1 VEAEA
6 NDYLV
11 GRDPEGWDL
20 DGLLSEL
27 GQLFPLANGS
37 GQRERFSAMG
47 RGELVDALVEA
58 AEDAYEQQE
67 REIGADTMRHLE
79 RLVMLRAID
88 LYWVQ
93 HLTAMENLRQGI
105 GLHAV
110 GQRDPLVMYRT
121 EGHKMFEALLERI
134 EDDVVRTIY
143 HVQLSV
149 PAGVRAGAAR
159 GPEKSPMAKAGV
171 RRRQTPAVDTRFRKV
186 GRNDPCP
193 AAAVR
198 SSRSATEL
206 IYEEKKTSSA
216 DEESP
221 VAERPGGAQGEPG
234 REDGAPRWTYA
245 LPHKSP

>member
-1 VEAEA
+1 
-6 NDYLV
+6 
-11 GRDPEGWDL
+11 
-20 DGLLSEL
+20 
-27 GQLFPLANGS
+27 
-37 GQRERFSAMG
+37 
-47 RGELVDALVEA
+47 
-58 AEDAYEQQE
+58 
-67 REIGADTMRHLE
+67 MRHLE

-121 EGHKMFEALLERI
+121 EGHKMFQALLGRI

-171 RRRQTPAVDTRFRKV
+171 RRQQTPAVDARFRKV

-193 AAAVR
+193 CG
-198 SSRSATEL
+198 SG
-206 IYEEKKTSSA
+206 KKFKKCH
-216 DEESP
+216 
-221 VAERPGGAQGEPG
+221 GAN
-234 REDGAPRWTYA
+234 
-245 LPHKSP
+245 L